1 MRLTSSQLCDEL
13 RQKTRNLQTDSRKVE
28 EGDVFVA
35 LPPAVPGERDN
46 SAAHIAMALEK
57 GAACLIIWDI
67 NPQNIAATVSE
78 LSKKGKVKGY
88 IVDVSRNEIVVE
100 GYEKVVS
107 ECGEVDILINCAGIV
122 TSNKTFDQQTA
133 DEMIRTMNINTIAP
147 MIVSMQFL
155 PEMIARNSGH
165 ICNISSAGGLI
176 SNPRMS
182 IYAASKWAV
191 IGWSDSVRIELEQM
205 KSKVKV
211 TTIAPYY
218 IKTGMFD
225 GVKSPIV
232 PLMKPE
238 YAARKTISAI
248 EKDKRIK
255 VLTKLIPVPYH
266 FVRFMQGILPTVV
279 FDWFFGEVFGIYH
292 SMDKFTGRK

>member
-1 MRLTSSQLCDEL
+1 MKLKGTNILITGGASGIGKIMGR
-13 RQKTRNLQTDSRKVE
+13 
-28 EGDVFVA
+28 
-35 LPPAVPGERDN
+35 
-46 SAAHIAMALEK
+46 MALEK
-57 GAACLIIWDI
+57 GAAALVIWDI
-67 NPQNIAATVSE
+67 NQENIDSTIAE
-78 LSKKGKVKGY
+78 LTPKGKVVGY
-88 IVDVSRNEIVVE
+88 RVDISDEQTVIAAA
-100 GYEKVVS
+100 KVVK
-107 ECGEVDILINCAGIV
+107 EQVGDIDILINCAGII
-122 TSNKTFDQQTA
+122 TGNKTFDKCTS
-133 DEMIRTMNINTIAP
+133 EEIYRTMNINTIAP